1 MGNHDKLFLTNFAW
15 FLLML
20 IRRDCRESN
29 HIPKIIVVHDMNQLT
44 QILIAQLEK
53 KGVEPSISHGII
65 RDLANAILVNPH
77 MNLLQVNERLH
88 LLGWDTFELDYHIL
102 QLAIACFE
110 AEGLKSLENKPARWF
125 ENNFK
130 PHNAG
135 VMG

>member
-1 MGNHDKLFLTNFAW
+1 MENHEKLFLTNFAW
-15 FLLML
+15 FLL
-20 IRRDCRESN
+20 IVITRVCRDNN
-29 HIPKIIVVHDMNQLT
+29 HSLKIIVMHDMKELT
-44 QILIAQLEK
+44 NILIEQLEK
-53 KGVEPSISHGII
+53 KGVEPSISHGFI

-88 LLGWDTFELDYHIL
+88 LLGWDSFELDYHTL

-130 PHNAG
+130 PHKAG
-135 VMG
+135 VNG